1 MLIGYVRVVNVQL
14 HTLITS
20 GVYNGDRSLYHLE
33 PVGSF
38 CKIRPAS
45 TSPQATINICIYASE
60 ASLLWWSEKPP
71 LMSLYIFRSHIC
83 SPEPKCLGLIG
94 RAWKWLNHIKRPM
107 FEVQICYI
115 TYFPVWDSLNYVAL
129 SDHFSH
135 RKRSRSKVKTQER
148 KPEQT
153 TPGSDPE
160 EGGAA
165 KPEVSN

>member
-1 MLIGYVRVVNVQL
+1 MHMARIVQTQFNDIKWRKSRIPPCINKML
-14 HTLITS
+14 
-20 GVYNGDRSLYHLE
+20 
-33 PVGSF
+33 PF
-38 CKIRPAS
+38 
-45 TSPQATINICIYASE
+45 
-60 ASLLWWSEKPP
+60 
-71 LMSLYIFRSHIC
+71 F
-83 SPEPKCLGLIG
+83 
-94 RAWKWLNHIKRPM
+94 
-107 FEVQICYI
+107 
-115 TYFPVWDSLNYVAL
+115 L